1 MASIHELFDS
11 KRPINR
17 PIEKV
22 ITYDSDADER
32 LKQEVTE
39 YVITE
44 SIEGHFENLLELL
57 GRGMRGDGGH
67 EIGVWV
73 SGFYGSGKSSF
84 TKYLGFALDPRR
96 KVENAPFYQWLQ
108 QQFASKKVQAQ
119 LNTLARQTP
128 AAVIMLDLASEMLAG
143 ATMAEISTVLY
154 AKVMQW
160 AGYAR
165 DAKVAHL
172 EFMLERDG
180 KLDAFKS
187 RILEISKGSPWD
199 SLKNQPLVIKAF
211 ASRLATEFYPEL
223 FPDIKTFNDIKLEE
237 QIHEDERTRNMLEL
251 IQHRSGTK
259 NILFVLDEVG
269 QYVAGR
275 EDLILNLD
283 GLAKNL
289 KNIGAGH
296 VWIIATAQQ
305 TLTEDDPRATL
316 NSASLFKLK
325 DRFPI
330 SVQLEASD
338 IKKICY
344 NRLLSKSA
352 SGLET
357 LRALFQA
364 KGAKLRHIIKL
375 EGSKYYTG
383 ELDETDFARY
393 YPFLPVQFDILLRLL
408 ARLAKTRGGIGLRS
422 AIKVIQDLLIDPGH
436 DALAGRSLA
445 QAPIGTLCTAADIY
459 NTLHSDIERSYPYT
473 VRGVERTRDTFG
485 ADSLE
490 VRVAKSIAV
499 LQILEDFPVSRANVA
514 ACLAASVES
523 DSLRE
528 SVNKVIDTLIS
539 EPAIPLAELDNVL
552 RFMSEAVLDLDNE
565 RQKIQP
571 KSTELKSALNALL
584 RDMVFSPAPQVKLH
598 DTRAVTT
605 GFRVYNGAMP
615 TSLTHDKEPIQTHV
629 EFVRPSDHKSRIS
642 ERIVESQQRT
652 AQNHIFHVAKEDSQI
667 ESILLDICR
676 CREIYNKYR
685 NSAMDREVDE
695 YLRAQKQRVDTLEH
709 DLAQRLR
716 NALYAGSLLF
726 RGQSR
731 TVAELGD
738 NLADAQRKHLA
749 HVAEEVFSKYQEAS
763 VIADSGTAEA
773 FLKAEPLAK
782 IPSKF
787 DPLHLV
793 QSQGGIKT
801 DHPACVSIHDYLE
814 KRGQADGR
822 QMLDDLYGPPW
833 GWSKDT
839 TRYLVSALL
848 TAGQL
853 TLRSGGEEI
862 TVRGEKALDALRN
875 SNAFN
880 KVGVSLRESV
890 PDLDALT
897 RAMDRLLELTGDSV
911 MPLEEEISKC
921 VMRHFPEFQK
931 RYGPIDLRL
940 QHLKLPGSERARSLQ
955 NSIAGLLAADASNA
969 PQILGGEDCPLY
981 DNLCWARA
989 VHRGFEGGLDDAIR
1003 ESRDILA
1010 ALHEL
1015 PDTGEPGSLK
1025 DRTHTARQELEET
1038 LSREDFHEL
1047 RSDIQTRT
1055 FKLISE
1061 IEDSVA
1067 LLLVEMNNAIQY
1079 RAAALK
1085 ARPDWAL
1092 LGTED
1097 KERLS
1102 AELDKLQLSTP
1113 PQGLKGLKSLL
1124 NRQWDIQ
1131 QGFQRVES
1139 EMTLIVQRLKKLKED
1154 EGGESRSVPLPRG
1167 RVTLPQLQ
1175 NLLARLTEIETLLK
1189 DGKSVDIEW
1198 Q

>member
-1 MASIHELFDS
+1 MAFIHELFDS
-11 KRPINR
+11 TRPITR

-44 SIEGHFENLLELL
+44 SIEGHFENILEMLEQ
-57 GRGMRGDGGH
+57 GMSGKGAN

-108 QQFASKKVQAQ
+108 QQFTSKKVHAQ
-119 LNTLARQTP
+119 LNTLNKHSP
-128 AAVIMLDLASEMLAG
+128 AVIMLDLASEMLAG

-180 KLDAFKS
+180 KLDTFKD
-187 RILEISKGSPWD
+187 RILEISNGNPWD

-211 ASRLATEFYPEL
+211 ASRLATEFYPDL
-223 FPDIKTFNDIKLEE
+223 FPDTRTFNEIKLED
-237 QIHEDERTRNMLEL
+237 QTLEDKRTRDMLDL
-251 IQHRSGTK
+251 IKRRAGTK
-259 NILFVLDEVG
+259 NILIILDEVG
-269 QYVAGR
+269 QYIAGR
-275 EDLILNLD
+275 DDLILNLD

-289 KNIGAGH
+289 KNLGEGH

-305 TLTEDDPRATL
+305 TLTEDDPRAAL
-316 NSASLFKLK
+316 NSSSLFKLN

-330 SVQLEASD
+330 PVELEASD

-344 NRLLSKSA
+344 IRLLSKSP
-352 SGLET
+352 SGAEN
-357 LRALFQA
+357 LRSLFQS
-364 KGAKLRHIIKL
+364 KGAKLRHTIKL

-383 ELDETDFARY
+383 ELNEADFVRY
-393 YPFLPVQFDILLRLL
+393 YPFLPVQFDILLKLL

-436 DALAGRSLA
+436 NASAGRSLA
-445 QAPIGTLCTAADIY
+445 QAPLGTLCTAADIY

-473 VRGVERTRDTFG
+473 VRGVERSQDTFG
-485 ADSLE
+485 SESLE
-490 VRVAKSIAV
+490 VRVAKTIAV
-499 LQILEDFPVSRANVA
+499 LQILEDFPVSRYNVA
-514 ACLAASVES
+514 ACLAANIEA
-523 DSLRE
+523 DSPKE
-528 SVNKVIDTLIS
+528 TVIKAVDNLIT
-539 EPAIPLAELDNVL
+539 EPAIPLTELDNVL

-565 RQKIQP
+565 RQKVQP
-571 KSTELKSALNALL
+571 KSTELKSILSKLL
-584 RDMVFSPAPQVKLH
+584 REEVFSPAPQVKLH
-598 DTRAVTT
+598 NTRAVST
-605 GFRVYNGAMP
+605 GFKIYSGALP
-615 TSLTHDKEPIQTHV
+615 VSLTHDKEPIQTHV
-629 EFVRPSDHKSRIS
+629 EFVRSADHTSRIN
-642 ERIVESQQRT
+642 ERVIESQQRT
-652 AQNHIFHVAKEDSQI
+652 AQNHIFLIAKEDSHV
-667 ESILLDICR
+667 EDLLLDICR
-676 CREIYNKYR
+676 CVEIYNKYR
-685 NSAMDREVDE
+685 NSAVDREVDE
-695 YLRAQKQRVDTLEH
+695 YLRAQKQRAETLER

-716 NALYAGSLLF
+716 NALHAGSLIF
-726 RGQSR
+726 RAQTR
-731 TVAELGD
+731 TVTELGD
-738 NLADAQRKHLA
+738 SLAEAQRKHLT
-749 HVAEEVFSKYQEAS
+749 HVAEGVFSKYQEAPVS
-763 VIADSGTAEA
+763 ADGGTAEA

-782 IPSKF
+782 IATKH
-787 DPLHLV
+787 DPLRLV
-793 QSQGGIKT
+793 QSQGGIKG
-801 DHPACVSIHDYLE
+801 DHPAFVSIHDYLE
-814 KRGQADGR
+814 KRGQVDGR

-839 TRYLVSALL
+839 TRYLISALL
-848 TAGQL
+848 AASHI

-862 TVRGEKALDALRN
+862 TVRGEKAIDALRN
-875 SNAFN
+875 NNSFN
-880 KVGVSLRESV
+880 KVGVSLRDSV
-890 PDLDALT
+890 PDLDALN
-897 RAMDRLLELTGDSV
+897 RAMDRLLELTGDEV
-911 MPLEEEISKC
+911 MPTEEEISKS
-921 VMRHFPEFQK
+921 VIRFFPEFQK
-931 RYGPIDLRL
+931 KYAPLDLRL
-940 QHLKLPGSERARSLQ
+940 QHLLLPGSERASSLQ
-955 NSIAGLLAADASNA
+955 NSIARLLASDASNA
-969 PQILGGEDCPLY
+969 LQLLGGEDCALY
-981 DNLCWARA
+981 DSLCWARA
-989 VHRGFEGGLDDAIR
+989 VHLCFEEGLDETIR
-1003 ESRDILA
+1003 ESRDILTA
-1010 ALHEL
+1010 IHEL

-1025 DRTHTARQELEET
+1025 DRTKAARHELEET

-1061 IEDSVA
+1061 IQESVA
-1067 LLLVEMNNAIQY
+1067 LLLVEINNVIHY
-1079 RAAALK
+1079 SAATLK

-1092 LGTED
+1092 LGTDD

-1102 AELDKLQLSTP
+1102 AELDTLQLETP
-1113 PQGLKGLKSLL
+1113 PEGLKGLKSLL

-1139 EMTLIVQRLKKLKED
+1139 EMTTLIQRIKKQKED

-1175 NLLARLTEIETLLK
+1175 SLLSRLAEIEVLLK